1 MKEAKCI
8 LVAAVV
14 VVNVVAVAVVC
25 LFSATQ
31 FKLKYMIFWAN
42 MKLQKSYS
50 FASFAF
56 MFELLLWFIVVIKY
70 SILWLE
76 LLIIHERH
84 ASKKWKE
91 KDSRYS
97 SVDSSALAI
106 LSSCGSTFESQVQH
120 PRFFNLVS
128 NWRLK
133 FSLYCGKDKIN
144 KKRPGLVHCLK
155 KTEKERK
162 KSMKGMF
169 NEIRYR

>member
-1 MKEAKCI
+1 MHSSCCCCCCKCCCCCCCVP
-8 LVAAVV
+8 LFCHAV
-14 VVNVVAVAVVC
+14 
-25 LFSATQ
+25 Q
-31 FKLKYMIFWAN
+31 IEIYDFWAN

-144 KKRPGLVHCLK
+144 KKEAGVGPLFK
-155 KTEKERK
+155 KDRERK
-162 KSMKGMF
+162 KEKH
-169 NEIRYR
+169 ERDERDV